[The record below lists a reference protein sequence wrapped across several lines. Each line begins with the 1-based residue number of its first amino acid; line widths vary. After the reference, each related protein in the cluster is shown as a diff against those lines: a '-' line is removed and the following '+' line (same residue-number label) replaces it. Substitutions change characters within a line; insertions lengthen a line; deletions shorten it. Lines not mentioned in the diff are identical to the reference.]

1 MTNNNGGNEM
11 TINTEKAK
19 KYNYIGVR
27 VVRNG
32 EIYTIGD
39 VVNNSKD
46 WDFENDNSSDVDL
59 DGASAIE
66 VADIDFD
73 ETEEAKSLIIAAA
86 NVVRDYGK
94 GQLVIIASND
104 VDYGDDPG
112 EIVMSNA
119 VVVGVID

>member
-1 MTNNNGGNEM
+1 M